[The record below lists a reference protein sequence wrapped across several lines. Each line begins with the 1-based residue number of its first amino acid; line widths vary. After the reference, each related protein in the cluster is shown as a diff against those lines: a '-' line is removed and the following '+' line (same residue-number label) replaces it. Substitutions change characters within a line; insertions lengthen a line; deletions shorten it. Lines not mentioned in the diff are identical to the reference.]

1 MTRIQLSHGFIDLP
15 KDTDFP
21 IDLAFAEITKNGT
34 RSGGFSR
41 ALDIEGT
48 ANNIEVLGMYFD
60 IDLDNGQLN
69 RNKKTT
75 CSIVQNGV
83 DVFDGYIQ
91 LLEIIRVNKLRGTNT
106 KSVKYKISVFDE
118 VGNFFNEMGEK
129 ELSALAFPEFSHDF
143 NRTNI
148 IASWSNTGGYTY
160 PQFAKPNNIYTL
172 RDFKPAIY
180 EWEYFKKIFQQNG
193 YSFTFAEYNTAKLQ
207 MHKRII
213 PYNGKQSD
221 EVVTKALQND
231 FSVQGEMATDVYNMI
246 SLPSWTDGYLPLI
259 DATPGFQIDAWLSAI
274 GSKIQLSTVFQDAQ
288 AQYLTATDEIENKA
302 GQGRTWNIQ
311 TSYDYELKVRAK
323 DGGITPWEVVFTQF
337 GVSRCDVILTLIAQ
351 STTDVN
357 KIAIIDSQQVAT
369 SFLNGGTYSF
379 PSGFD
384 DLASGTN
391 SSYASLGVF
400 DQGEK
405 YDIHAFVMARY
416 ITPTGG
422 VTNNPNNLPCRFKKT
437 GTSDNVELEFEITI
451 NDLQLKA
458 VPDITELV
466 KGSNVD
472 VSLFIPKKIKQRDI
486 IASISKSYNLLF
498 VPDPNNERNIIIKT
512 RDKYYSDGAEWDWT
526 DKICEDQENTISF
539 LSNEVPREQTYKY
552 KEDKDEINTAYQNEV
567 GETYGQTSIQLD
579 NEYSVGNSSREII
592 YSPTPSIQCGLGWPL
607 PSINGINPDNNIR
620 VLLHNGTGSVFAY
633 PFYDDL
639 LPNATE
645 LLMVSTYCK
654 TSMFD
659 DDFKPNFSILF
670 NAPKFLFHGQQQ
682 GQTTNYLYNLHH
694 QNELTT
700 INEGKKLTAY
710 FDLSESDFQKLSKR
724 LDWKIFIQDN
734 GWFIISKIYGY
745 NSGKRTITKVDLV
758 TADDKT
764 KLKYIAPAQPTYTPS
779 ATANNVNEFMNEVLS
794 ATNIIVGN
802 AVVMGGYNLV
812 IGDNVTVLGSQN
824 VVLSSSVQ
832 VMGDNN
838 TVATGLDNTKILGDG
853 ETPTE
858 RTILIGEVR

>member
-1 MTRIQLSHGFIDLP
+1 MTRIQLAHGYIDLP

-21 IDLAFAEITKNGT
+21 IDLAFADILLNGT

-48 ANNIEVLGMYFD
+48 ANNIEVLGLHFD
-60 IDLDNGQLN
+60 VDLDSTVFN
-69 RNKKTT
+69 RNKKTE

-83 DVFDGYIQ
+83 EVFDGYIQ

-106 KSVKYKISVFDE
+106 KSIKYKISVFDE

-129 ELSALAFPEFSHDF
+129 ELSELKFPELSHEF

-148 IASWSNTGGYTY
+148 IASWSNTAGYTY
-160 PQFAKPNNIYTL
+160 PQFAKPNNQYTL

-180 EWEYFKKIFQQNG
+180 EWEYFQKIFQQNG
-193 YSFTFAEYNTAKLQ
+193 YSFTFGEYNSAKLQ
-207 MHKRII
+207 LHKRII

-221 EVVTKALQND
+221 EQVTKALQLD
-231 FSVQGEMATDVYNMI
+231 FMVQGELASDTFNMI
-246 SLPSWTDGYLPLI
+246 GVPSWTDGYLPLI
-259 DATPGFQIDAWLSAI
+259 DATPGFQINSWLASI
-274 GSKIQLSTVFQDAQ
+274 GSKIQLSTIFQDAQ
-288 AQYLTATDEIENKA
+288 NQYLAATDEIENKA
-302 GQGRTWNIQ
+302 GQGRTWNLQ
-311 TSYDYELKVRAK
+311 TSYNFELKARGV
-323 DGGITPWEVVFTQF
+323 DGGITPWEVIFTQF
-337 GVSRCDVILTLIAQ
+337 GAARCDVILTLIAQ

-357 KIAIIDSQQVAT
+357 KIAIIDSQQVAA

-379 PSGFD
+379 PSGFTTIG
-384 DLASGTN
+384 SGTN

-400 DQGEK
+400 NQGEEF
-405 YDIHAFVMARY
+405 DIHAFVMARY

-422 VTNNPNNLPCRFKKT
+422 VTNNPNNLPCLFKKT
-437 GTSDNVELEFEITI
+437 GTVNNVELEFEINIT
-451 NDLQLKA
+451 NLQLKA
-458 VPDITELV
+458 TPDITELV

-486 IASISKSYNLLF
+486 IASLSKSYNLLF

-512 RDKYYSDGAEWDWT
+512 RDKYYSDGAEWNWT
-526 DKICEDQENTISF
+526 DKFCEEQDSTITF
-539 LSNEVPREQTYKY
+539 LSNDVPNKQDYKY

-579 NEYSVGNSSREII
+579 NEYSVGTNIREVI
-592 YSPTPSIQCGLGWPL
+592 YSPTPSVQCGLGWPL
-607 PSINGINPDNNIR
+607 PSINGISPDNNIR
-620 VLLHNGTGSVFAY
+620 VLLHNGTGSVYQY

-639 LPNATE
+639 LPNVNE
-645 LLMVSTYCK
+645 MLMVTTYCK

-670 NAPKFLFHGQQQ
+670 DAPKFLFHGQQQ

-734 GWFIISKIYGY
+734 GWFFISKIHGY
-745 NSGKRTITKVDLV
+745 NSGKRTITKVDLI

-764 KLKYIAPAQPTYTPS
+764 KLIFKQPFSPTSPS
-779 ATANNVNEFMNEVLS
+779 SITGNVNAFLNQVQES
-794 ATNIIVGN
+794 TNIIVGS
-802 AVVMGGYNLV
+802 AVVLGGYNLV
-812 IGDNVTVLGSQN
+812 IGNNITVLGSEN
-824 VVLSSSVQ
+824 VVLSSNVQ
-832 VMGDNN
+832 VMGDGN
-838 TVATGLDNTKILGDG
+838 TVNTGLDNTKILGDG
-853 ETPTE
+853 ETPVE
-858 RTILIGEVR
+858 RQILIGEVR